1 MDRLQDKE
9 GEGLDISALL
19 KSFLYIISSALLL
32 PVIFILSVLVV
43 WIFIYSGSF
52 FAEWL
57 ERARFTKYDPA
68 ALPDIIKKGGQ
79 LTMLSHRVQGFIVK
93 IEKLKDEGAPSPL
106 SVENLV
112 HEYTVRLSKS
122 LDHLRLLIRLG
133 PGLGLL
139 GTLIPMGTGLSALSQ
154 GDMTRLSADLVVAFT
169 TTVVGLAVGLTA
181 FFFYTVR
188 RRWVEED
195 TKNIELATE
204 ILINAGGADVS

>member
-1 MDRLQDKE
+1 MDVE
-9 GEGLDISALL
+9 AIL
-19 KSFLYIISSALLL
+19 KSFLYIISSTLFL
-32 PVIFILSVLVV
+32 PVIFILSMLVI
-43 WIFIYSGSF
+43 WICIYSGSF

-57 ERARFTKYDPA
+57 ERARLTRCDPS
-68 ALPDIIKKGGQ
+68 ALPDIIKNGGRFD
-79 LTMLSHRVQGFIVK
+79 MLSHSVKGFIA
-93 IEKLKDEGAPSPL
+93 KLEDLIGNGVLSSL

-112 HEYTVRLSKS
+112 YDYTIRLSKS

-169 TTVVGLAVGLTA
+169 TTIVGLAIGLMA
-181 FFFYTVR
+181 FFFYTVK

-195 TKNIELATE
+195 IKNIELTAE
-204 ILINAGGADVS
+204 ILMESDVRDVS

>member
-1 MDRLQDKE
+1 M
-9 GEGLDISALL
+9 DISALL

-32 PVIFILSVLVV
+32 PVIFILSVLVI

-57 ERARFTKYDPA
+57 ERARLTKYDPA
-68 ALPDIIKKGGQ
+68 ALPDIINKGGQ
-79 LTMLSHRVQGFIVK
+79 LTMLSHRVQGFIVA
-93 IEKLKDEGAPSPL
+93 IEKMKQKGTPS
-106 SVENLV
+106 SIAVENLV
-112 HEYTVRLSKS
+112 HEHIVSLFKS

-154 GDMTRLSADLVVAFT
+154 GDMTKLSADLVVAFT
-169 TTVVGLAVGLTA
+169 TTVVGLAVGLIA

-195 TKNIELATE
+195 AKNIELAAE
-204 ILINAGGADVS
+204 ILINTGGVDV